1 MPSGLARW
9 PHGPGAP
16 IIQLIQLIEESG
28 GRRHAISRWT
38 GAGEVENPAG

>member
-16 IIQLIQLIEESG
+16 IIQLIEESG
-28 GRRHAISRWT
+28 GRGHAISRWT